1 MGDRRIGDVAV
12 SQKTHPE
19 VDHRPKVG
27 STGCQML
34 DHYHEMHHCHHQSQ
48 CPLHNNH
55 CWGIIISPVLK
66 YAIFCKFL
74 VDKFEKK
81 DMLEKKFCSNIVPSA
96 RTGSHFFYTVKYNG
110 WFYKN
115 RFLAIT
121 FDWIHSM
128 ECPNKVISTQISYI
142 LSVFS
147 GIPYLP
153 IFFVPPATCHLATW
167 PPGHLPPGHL
177 KCKNHRRV
185 GYPWK
190 EHSKCSLKIVG

>member
-142 LSVFS
+142 LSVFF
-147 GIPYLP
+147 GDTLLAY
-153 IFFVPPATCHLATW
+153 FFRATCHLATCHLATW
-167 PPGHLPPGHL
+167 GAKLQNLFKNRALCKHHHQIQSLNRSR
-177 KCKNHRRV
+177 KCM
-185 GYPWK
+185 
-190 EHSKCSLKIVG
+190 